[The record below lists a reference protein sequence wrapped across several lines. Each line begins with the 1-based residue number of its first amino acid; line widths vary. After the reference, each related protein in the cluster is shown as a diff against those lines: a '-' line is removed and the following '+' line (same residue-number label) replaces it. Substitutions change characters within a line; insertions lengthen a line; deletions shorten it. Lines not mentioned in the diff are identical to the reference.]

1 MRRLTAAIVFLVVSG
16 PSAAGQAPYSLRW
29 GDAASVVAAG
39 VVALIPEATKLPKSG
54 PSCGSTA
61 PCDPRSLPG
70 IDRSALH
77 TFSGSAGTMSTALL
91 VGTVGFAGIASLDG
105 ATAAQRRGHVA
116 VFANS
121 IGWTL
126 AATDWMK
133 VLVRRKRPVLYTSDA
148 TAAAADPNSQR
159 SFPSGHASI
168 AFAAATSY
176 LVMAQR
182 ERLPHRGRNAA
193 LLYVGALG
201 VSVLRVSAGKHFPTD
216 VLGGAALGT
225 GIGWLAAKVHPTEP

>member
-1 MRRLTAAIVFLVVSG
+1 MRRLAAALVLLAVSG
-16 PSAAGQAPYSLRW
+16 TSARGQAPYSVRW

-61 PCDPRSLPG
+61 PCDPASLPG
-70 IDRSALH
+70 VDRSALH
-77 TFSGSAGTMSTALL
+77 TFSGPASTALL
-91 VGTVGFAGIASLDG
+91 AGVIGFAGVASFDG
-105 ATAAQRRGHVA
+105 ATSAQRRGHVA

-133 VLVRRKRPVLYTSDA
+133 VLVHRKRPVLYTSDA

-168 AFAAATSY
+168 AFAAPTSY

-216 VLGGAALGT
+216 VVGGAALGT

>member
-16 PSAAGQAPYSLRW
+16 PSAAAQAPYSLRW
-29 GDAASVVAAG
+29 GDAVSVAAAG
-39 VVALIPEATKLPKSG
+39 VAALIPEATKLPKVA
-54 PSCGSTA
+54 PSCA

-91 VGTVGFAGIASLDG
+91 VSTVGFAGIASLDG

-121 IGWTL
+121 LAWTL

-133 VLVRRKRPVLYTSDA
+133 VLVRRKRPVLYTAD
-148 TAAAADPNSQR
+148 AAAAKDDPNSQR

-176 LVMAQR
+176 VVMAQR
-182 ERLPHRGRNAA
+182 EHLPHRGRNAA

-201 VSVLRVSAGKHFPTD
+201 VAALRVAAGKHFPTD

>member
-16 PSAAGQAPYSLRW
+16 PPAAGQAPYSLRW
-29 GDAASVVAAG
+29 GDAVSVAAAG
-39 VVALIPEATKLPKSG
+39 VAALIPDATKLPKVA
-54 PSCGSTA
+54 PSCA

-91 VGTVGFAGIASLDG
+91 VSTVGFAGIASLDG

-121 IGWTL
+121 LAWTL

-133 VLVRRKRPVLYTSDA
+133 VLVRRKRPVLYTTD
-148 TAAAADPNSQR
+148 AAAAKDDPNSQR

-176 LVMAQR
+176 LVMAER
-182 ERLPHRGRNAA
+182 EHLPHRGRNAA

-201 VSVLRVSAGKHFPTD
+201 VAALRVAAGKHFPTD

>member
-1 MRRLTAAIVFLVVSG
+1 
-16 PSAAGQAPYSLRW
+16 
-29 GDAASVVAAG
+29 
-39 VVALIPEATKLPKSG
+39 
-54 PSCGSTA
+54 
-61 PCDPRSLPG
+61 
-70 IDRSALH
+70 
-77 TFSGSAGTMSTALL
+77 MSTALL
-91 VGTVGFAGIASLDG
+91 VGTVGFAGLASLDG

-121 IGWTL
+121 LAWTL

-133 VLVRRKRPVLYTSDA
+133 VLVRRKRPVLYTAGA
-148 TAAAADPNSQR
+148 TAAADDPNSQR

-182 ERLPHRGRNAA
+182 EHLPHRGRNAA

-201 VSVLRVSAGKHFPTD
+201 VAALRVAAGKHFPTD
-216 VLGGAALGT
+216 VFGGAALGT